1 MKRLGQSGQVLPLI
15 AVVLSG
21 LMGFA
26 GMSVDVGYLEY
37 WQQKQQNATDAA
49 AIGGAEVLARSNCVS
64 AASAQSAAVADAQEN
79 GFNNA
84 GNTTVTAV
92 SPPTSGPYSGNS
104 CAVSVQIQTQHVT
117 TWFSRLFGYP
127 NGMTES
133 TQAVGTIN
141 ANGGAC
147 IYLLSTSTW
156 SSFGGANLYAPGC
169 AIAINY
175 TADFNSGSITSP
187 SIGYAGGSPNY
198 GSMTFPMAAPAP
210 MLSVADPC
218 SEIPGCAYLTS
229 NPPATNC
236 SSGLNV
242 SGSQTIGPGCYT
254 YLNGGGSGTT
264 VTMKPGLYVI
274 SQNMNTNGSN
284 FTGSNVTI
292 YVASGANAP
301 QFDNATVT
309 LSAPTS
315 GNYQNVLYYQVPGNT
330 SGLDFNGPNVAAS
343 GLIYAPS
350 SNNVNFD
357 EGVSTYAVLVF
368 GSMNFNGANAMDLA
382 TPAPGQSL
390 IKQAVLGQ

>member
-1 MKRLGQSGQVLPLI
+1 
-15 AVVLSG
+15 
-21 LMGFA
+21 MGFA

-49 AIGGAEVLARSNCVS
+49 AIGGAEVLARSNCAS

-147 IYLLSTSTW
+147 IYLLSTNSW
-156 SSFGGANLYAPGC
+156 SSFSGANLDAPGC

-210 MLSVADPC
+210 MLPVADPC
-218 SEIPGCAYLTS
+218 SQIPGCAYLTS
-229 NPPATNC
+229 NPPPTNC
-236 SSGLNV
+236 SSGLNT
-242 SGSQTIGPGCYT
+242 SGNQTISPGCYQ
-254 YLNGGGSGTT
+254 YLNFQSGTT
-264 VTMKPGLYVI
+264 ITMRPGLYVLD
-274 SQNMNTNGSN
+274 QMNTNGATV
-284 FTGSNVTI
+284 TGSGVTLYI
-292 YVASGANAP
+292 PSGANGAN
-301 QFDNATVT
+301 FDNQTVT

-315 GNYQNVLYYQVPGNT
+315 GNYANVLYYQVPGN
-330 SGLDFNGPNVAAS
+330 SSSINFNGPNVSAS

-350 SNNVNFD
+350 STSVNFD

-368 GSMNFNGANAMDLA
+368 GSMNFNGPNAMDLA

-390 IKQAVLGQ
+390 IKQAVLGE